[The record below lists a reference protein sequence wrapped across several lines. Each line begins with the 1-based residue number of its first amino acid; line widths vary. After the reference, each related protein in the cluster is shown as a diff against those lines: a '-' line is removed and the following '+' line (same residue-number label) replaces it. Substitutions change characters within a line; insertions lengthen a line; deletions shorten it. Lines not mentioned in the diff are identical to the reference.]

1 MVREQPA
8 RIRPSP
14 LPLSQDLLPPGAH
27 ILVAVSGGADSMA
40 LLHALHAGAKCSRWR
55 LTVAHLH
62 HGLRGK
68 AADADS
74 DFVRDTAAGLK
85 LPCIVGRARVA
96 TLARRRHVSI
106 EMAGRA
112 ARYAFLAR
120 AARRA
125 KADVIATAHTA
136 NDQAE
141 TVLLKLLRGAG
152 RAGLSGIPAESRLHG
167 CRVVR
172 PLLDCSRDAIVSY
185 LRAVSFPWREDISN
199 ADRAML
205 RNRVR
210 HELLPLLE
218 REFNPR
224 IRETLARTSRIFAAE
239 DVWLEDLTAGLVRH
253 CEQHDRLTQE
263 RSWPA
268 LGCARLNDLPLAARR
283 RVIRQWLIHQ
293 RLPET
298 ALDLETVDRIV
309 SLSATDGRS
318 RALSLGAARVIRR
331 SYDQLILEHIT
342 ADVVPVCAV
351 LPVPGVTRISGLGL
365 RITTCLAPGLVRE
378 RYPRAGTLPARASFS
393 ATVWNRRSIMVRS
406 WRAGDRMA
414 PWGMTGTRKVQ
425 DILVDQKIPR
435 AERSRVLVL
444 ECEGEIIWVPGYRV
458 ARAWAVTDPKAV
470 NLQICID
477 A

>member
-1 MVREQPA
+1 MGGEQQA

-14 LPLSQDLLPPGAH
+14 SLSLNKALLPTGSH

-40 LLHALHAGAKCSRWR
+40 LLHALHAEARRCRWR

-68 AADADS
+68 AADGDRA
-74 DFVRDTAAGLK
+74 FVQDVAAGLK
-85 LPCIVGRARVA
+85 LPCVVGRARVA
-96 TLARRRHVSI
+96 TLARRQHVSL

-120 AARRA
+120 TARRA

-152 RAGLSGIPAESRLHG
+152 RSGLSGIPVEIRLHDS
-167 CRVVR
+167 RIVR
-172 PLLDCSRDAIVSY
+172 PLLDCSRDEIVSY
-185 LRAVSFPWREDISN
+185 LRAASISWREDSSN

-239 DVWLEDLTAGLVRH
+239 DAWLEDLTAGLLRH
-253 CEQHDRLTQE
+253 CEE
-263 RSWPA
+263 RRPTRGRSLPA
-268 LGCARLNDLPLAARR
+268 LSCSRLNDLPLAARR
-283 RVIRQWLIHQ
+283 RVIRQWLIRR
-293 RLPET
+293 RLPDA
-298 ALDLETVDRIV
+298 ALDFETVDRIV
-309 SLSATDGRS
+309 SLGATDGRS
-318 RALSLGAARVIRR
+318 RALSLGAERVVRR
-331 SYDQLILEHIT
+331 SYGQLILENNT
-342 ADVVPVCAV
+342 LSVAPVCRT
-351 LPVPGVTRISGLGL
+351 LRVPGVTRVPGLGL
-365 RITTCLAPGLVRE
+365 RITARLESGLVTE
-378 RYPRAGTLPARASFS
+378 RYPCAGTLPASASFS
-393 ATVWNRRSIMVRS
+393 AAVWDRRPITVRS
-406 WRAGDRMA
+406 WRAGDRIA

-435 AERSRVLVL
+435 SERSRIQVF
-444 ECEGEIIWVPGYRV
+444 ECDGEIVWLPGYRV
-458 ARAWAVTDPKAV
+458 ARAWAVTNPKAA
-470 NLQICID
+470 NLQIRID